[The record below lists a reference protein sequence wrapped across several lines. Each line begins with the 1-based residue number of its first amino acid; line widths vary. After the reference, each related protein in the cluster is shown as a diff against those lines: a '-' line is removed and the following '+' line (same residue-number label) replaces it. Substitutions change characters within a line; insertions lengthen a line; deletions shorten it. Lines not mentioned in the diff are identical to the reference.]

1 MSSLKE
7 TAMRWLS
14 KPNNG
19 STDAYEQHYNQSQV
33 AQIEALAEEYEN
45 RARYVRTVPA
55 GSPVQIVRAER
66 YEFAR
71 KLRKLA
77 AHLKPAPPADFDEYH
92 GGAE

>member
-19 STDAYEQHYNQSQV
+19 TTDAYQQHLDGVDTGFEKTERPQV
-33 AQIEALAEEYEN
+33 DILAL
-45 RARYVRTVPA
+45 
-55 GSPVQIVRAER
+55 
-66 YEFAR
+66 
-71 KLRKLA
+71 
-77 AHLKPAPPADFDEYH
+77 FDEYH